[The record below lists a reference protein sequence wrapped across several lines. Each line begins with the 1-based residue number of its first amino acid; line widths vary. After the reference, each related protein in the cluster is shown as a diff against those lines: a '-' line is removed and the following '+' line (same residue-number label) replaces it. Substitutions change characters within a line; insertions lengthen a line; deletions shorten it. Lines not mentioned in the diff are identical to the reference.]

1 MMNLGT
7 VGFKKDQN
15 MNDWQY
21 TNQFFEEGKLAFLNQ
36 EQIKDCPYNYLSVDQ
51 EDEKLVQSEH
61 YRQSEWLAGF
71 HFGFQE
77 SLYEKKTA

>member
-1 MMNLGT
+1 MMNLRT
-7 VGFKKDQN
+7 VGFKKDRS

-21 TNQFFEEGKLAFLNQ
+21 SNQFFEEGKLAFLNQ
-36 EQIKDCPYNYLSVDQ
+36 DQIKNCPYNYLSVDQ
-51 EDEKLVQSEH
+51 EDEKLVQLEH

-71 HFGFQE
+71 HFAFQE